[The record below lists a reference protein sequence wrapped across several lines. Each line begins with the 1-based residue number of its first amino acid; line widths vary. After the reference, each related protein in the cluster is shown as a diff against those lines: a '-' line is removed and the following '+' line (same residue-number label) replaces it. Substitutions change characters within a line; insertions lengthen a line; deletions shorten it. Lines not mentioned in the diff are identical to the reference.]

1 MRSRYV
7 AFARKE
13 LSYLRRTLARES
25 LADYDHAA
33 VKVWAEKAEF
43 KNLSI
48 LSTDGGGPS
57 DKSGTVEFVATF
69 IQNGK
74 TLEHH
79 EASKFKKNE
88 KGEWKF
94 VSGES
99 HTHKEGEPHTHHH
112 RKP

>member
-7 AFARKE
+7 AYARKE
-13 LSYLRRTLARES
+13 LSFLRKTLARES
-25 LADYDHAA
+25 LADYDAAA
-33 VKVWAEKAEF
+33 VKAWAEQAEF
-43 KNLSI
+43 KNLNI

-69 IQNGK
+69 IQNAE

-99 HTHKEGEPHTHHH
+99 HTHKVGGPHAHYHP
-112 RKP
+112 KA